1 MPIDQNDPRL
11 IVGAKV
17 IATKRSP
24 NPNNPGYD
32 TGGIGV
38 VAGTPFDD
46 CVYVNWENGR
56 MRWNTLLENI
66 NFLSSDAADQLFS

>member
-11 IVGAKV
+11 IIGAKV
-17 IATKRSP
+17 IAIKRSP

-32 TGGIGV
+32 TADMGI
-38 VAGTPFDD
+38 VAGRPSYG
-46 CVYVNWENGR
+46 CVDVNWENGR

-66 NFLSSDAADQLFS
+66 DFLSSNPAYQLFS